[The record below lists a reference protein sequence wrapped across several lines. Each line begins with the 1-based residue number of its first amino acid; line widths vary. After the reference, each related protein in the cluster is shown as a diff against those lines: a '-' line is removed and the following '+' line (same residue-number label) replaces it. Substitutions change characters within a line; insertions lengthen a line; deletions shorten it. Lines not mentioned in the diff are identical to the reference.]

1 MESALQLVEGPRAPA
16 EAACRDDRAVESAL
30 VDPDQE
36 AASRGLR
43 MYSEVLQER
52 RSCLRFGAKGHV
64 SDEELDEALARLEEN
79 QHDGAGCSVL
89 IAQT

>member
-1 MESALQLVEGPRAPA
+1 
-16 EAACRDDRAVESAL
+16 
-30 VDPDQE
+30 
-36 AASRGLR
+36 

-52 RSCLRFGAKGHV
+52 RSCLRFGAKGHVSGHV

>member
-1 MESALQLVEGPRAPA
+1 
-16 EAACRDDRAVESAL
+16 
-30 VDPDQE
+30 
-36 AASRGLR
+36 

-52 RSCLRFGAKGHV
+52 RNCLRFGAKGHV